1 MAMTPEYGWEKL
13 NTQES
18 ERLREQS
25 EGLLPDER
33 EDAPER
39 VVEERELEDR
49 ELGYLDPDDNEAHLA
64 GRVCL
69 VVIGVEV
76 SQLPILELPL
86 LYHALGR
93 VLAFIWQ
100 EALGLLPQALG
111 LLRVQL
117 FPAVLGRHCHRAP
130 LLWVPCH
137 PSLTPALARLVDGPS
152 VQLELV

>member
-49 ELGYLDPDDNEAHLA
+49 ELGYLDPDDNEAHAA
-64 GRVCL
+64 GQVCGRCGT
-69 VVIGVEV
+69 VI
-76 SQLPILELPL
+76 
-86 LYHALGR
+86 
-93 VLAFIWQ
+93 
-100 EALGLLPQALG
+100 
-111 LLRVQL
+111 
-117 FPAVLGRHCHRAP
+117 
-130 LLWVPCH
+130 
-137 PSLTPALARLVDGPS
+137 LARQDVRLREDGRWVHEECPVDLG
-152 VQLELV
+152 ERRK